1 VVSSAA
7 KDLVS
12 RMLHIDPHQRI
23 SLQQVLTH
31 RWIVTRDQLPQNR
44 LVLPDA
50 SHAVKVP
57 LSTVDVGCGSSVLL
71 CSSYWKETHTH
82 TQPFN
87 GLWSGTT
94 RVGRYQKKHSPT
106 HTHPDQRTSF
116 IIFKSIY
123 NDQWHPLC
131 SFYMFDSP
139 LVQALSRSSLVF
151 LLALDPQLHTPYIS
165 LPNHHLLFAAH
176 ATCSAAIPMLCHL
189 YLVTLSTPY
198 LGVCLS
204 LTPHIHLTIL
214 ISAR

>member
-1 VVSSAA
+1 MRTGSRETSNCTCVCVICSQTPFANGPEDSAEQILVRIGEGKFALSGGNWDVVSSAA

-82 TQPFN
+82 T
-87 GLWSGTT
+87 
-94 RVGRYQKKHSPT
+94 HT
-106 HTHPDQRTSF
+106 HTA
-116 IIFKSIY
+116 
-123 NDQWHPLC
+123 
-131 SFYMFDSP
+131 
-139 LVQALSRSSLVF
+139 V
-151 LLALDPQLHTPYIS
+151 
-165 LPNHHLLFAAH
+165 
-176 ATCSAAIPMLCHL
+176 
-189 YLVTLSTPY
+189 
-198 LGVCLS
+198 
-204 LTPHIHLTIL
+204 
-214 ISAR
+214 